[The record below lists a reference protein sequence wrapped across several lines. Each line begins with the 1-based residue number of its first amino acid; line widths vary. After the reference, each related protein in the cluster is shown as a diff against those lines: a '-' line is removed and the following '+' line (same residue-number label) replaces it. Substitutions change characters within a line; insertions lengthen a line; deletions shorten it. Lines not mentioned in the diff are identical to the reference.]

1 MAGQTRR
8 DFLKVAALGA
18 TVITAASVASP
29 IASSAQEKVRVPILP
44 PEDPQ
49 SVLMARVSTAELERR
64 WKAVRDMMRN
74 DRLDYLVIRNDEA
87 YLGGGV
93 KWFTDF
99 QATTQYAIT
108 VIFPVD
114 DGMTFISHGANA
126 PAPAGP
132 PDWAIRG
139 IKTRFSANYFASAG
153 YTNTYD
159 AELIVKAL
167 KAKKKAVIGI
177 VGRAFMPIT
186 IYEYMVK
193 NLPEAKFV
201 DATDQIDHL
210 MAIKSAEEIEIIKS
224 VAALQDAAMEHVKKI
239 LQPGKRCFEIA
250 AEAQYACLMQGATRF
265 VLLCN
270 SGPKGKAV
278 PFQPPA
284 FQNKVI
290 NDGDQVTILIET
302 NGPSGLWTELGRVL
316 SLGKPSQQLADAFA
330 SAVEAQNITLNLL
343 KPGAG
348 TKEAWDAN
356 NAFLVKKGF
365 EPELRLYAHGM
376 GYHFVERPLIRYDE
390 TMKIKPG
397 MNIVV
402 HPTAANRNVW
412 AGLTDNYIIT
422 ESGPGLCIHK
432 TPKEVIIV

>member
-1 MAGQTRR
+1 MGGQTRR
-8 DFLKVAALGA
+8 DFLKAAAVGA
-18 TVITAASVASP
+18 TVITTASVASP
-29 IASSAQEKVRVPILP
+29 TASSAQEKVRVPLLP
-44 PEDPQ
+44 PDDPK

-64 WKAVRDMMRN
+64 WKAVREMMRN
-74 DRLDYLVIRNDEA
+74 DRIDYLVIRNDEA

-99 QATTQYAIT
+99 QATTQYPIT
-108 VIFPVD
+108 VIFPAD
-114 DGMTFISHGANA
+114 DEMTFISHGANA

-132 PDWAIRG
+132 PDFAIRG
-139 IKTRFSANYFASAG
+139 IKTRLSANYFASAG
-153 YTNTYD
+153 YSNTYD
-159 AELIVKAL
+159 AELIVKVL
-167 KAKKKAVIGI
+167 KAKKNAVIGI

-186 IYEYMVK
+186 TYEYMAK
-193 NLPEAKFV
+193 NLPRAKFV

-210 MAIKSAEEIEIIKS
+210 MAVKSPEEIEIIKS

-239 LQPGKRCFEIA
+239 LHPGKRCFEIA

-270 SGPKGKAV
+270 SGPKGKPV
-278 PFQPPA
+278 PFQPAA

-302 NGPSGLWTELGRVL
+302 NGPSGLWTELGREL
-316 SLGKPSQQLADAFA
+316 SLGKPSQQLVDAFA
-330 SAVEAQNITLNLL
+330 TAVEAQNITLNLL

-365 EPELRLYAHGM
+365 DPELRLYAHGM

-390 TMKIKPG
+390 TMKIKAG

-402 HPTAANRNVW
+402 HPTAANKNVW
-412 AGLTDNYIIT
+412 AGLTDNYIIG
-422 ESGPGLCIHK
+422 ESGPGPCIHK
-432 TPKEVIIV
+432 TPKEIIVI

>member
-1 MAGQTRR
+1 MGGQTRR
-8 DFLKVAALGA
+8 DFLKAAAVGA
-18 TVITAASVASP
+18 TVITTASVASP
-29 IASSAQEKVRVPILP
+29 TASSAQEKVRVPLLP
-44 PEDPQ
+44 PDDPK

-64 WKAVRDMMRN
+64 WKAVREMMRN
-74 DRLDYLVIRNDEA
+74 DRIDYLVIRNDEA

-99 QATTQYAIT
+99 QATTQYPIT
-108 VIFPVD
+108 VIFPAD
-114 DGMTFISHGANA
+114 DEMTFISHGANA

-132 PDWAIRG
+132 PDFAIRG
-139 IKTRFSANYFASAG
+139 IKTRLSANYFASAG

-159 AELIVKAL
+159 AELIVKVL
-167 KAKKKAVIGI
+167 KAKKNAVIGI

-186 IYEYMVK
+186 TYEYMAK
-193 NLPEAKFV
+193 NLLRAKFV

-210 MAIKSAEEIEIIKS
+210 MAVKSPEEIEIIKS

-270 SGPKGKAV
+270 SGPKGKPV
-278 PFQPPA
+278 PFQPAA

-302 NGPSGLWTELGRVL
+302 NGPSGLWTELGREL
-316 SLGKPSQQLADAFA
+316 SLGKPSQQLVDAFA
-330 SAVEAQNITLNLL
+330 TAVEAQNITLNLL

-365 EPELRLYAHGM
+365 DPELRLYAHGM

-390 TMKIKPG
+390 TMKMQAG

-402 HPTAANRNVW
+402 HPTAANKNVW
-412 AGLTDNYIIT
+412 AGLTDNYIIG
-422 ESGPGLCIHK
+422 ESGPGPCIHK
-432 TPKEVIIV
+432 TPKEIIVL

>member
-1 MAGQTRR
+1 MDGQTRR
-8 DFLKVAALGA
+8 DFLKTAALGA
-18 TVITAASVASP
+18 TVITTASAAFPA
-29 IASSAQEKVRVPILP
+29 AGRAQEKVVVPMMP
-44 PEDPQ
+44 PGDPK

-64 WKAVRDMMRN
+64 WKAVREMMTN
-74 DRLDYLVIRNDEA
+74 DHLDYLVIRSDES
-87 YLGGGV
+87 YFCSV

-99 QATTQYAIT
+99 STTNQYPST

-114 DGMTFISHGANA
+114 DGMTFVSHGAPA

-139 IKTRFSANYFASAG
+139 IKTRLSSNYFASAC

-159 AELIVKAL
+159 AELIVEAL
-167 KAKKKAVIGI
+167 KAKKEAVIGL

-186 IYEYMVK
+186 IYEYLLK
-193 NLPEAKFV
+193 NLPGAKFV
-201 DATDQIDHL
+201 DATDKIDHL
-210 MAIKSAEEIEIIKS
+210 MAVKSPEEIEIIKS

-265 VLLCN
+265 VLLCG
-270 SGPKGKAV
+270 SGPKGTAV
-278 PFQPPA
+278 PQQGPA

-302 NGPSGLWTELGRVL
+302 NGPSGLWTELGRPL
-316 SLGKPSQQLADAFA
+316 SLGKPSQQLVDAFA
-330 SAVEAQNITLNLL
+330 TAVEAQDITLKLL

-365 EPELRLYAHGM
+365 APELRAYAHGM
-376 GYHFVERPLIRYDE
+376 GYHFVERPLIRNDE

-402 HPTAANRNVW
+402 HPTAANKNVW

-422 ESGPGLCIHK
+422 ESGPGPCIHK
-432 TPKEVIIV
+432 TPKEVLVV